1 MKKLVQISLVVIVVL
16 VLLLV
21 TVGAP
26 NASVDKMSS
35 DTAQS
40 ISATAS
46 TAVPGTQVA
55 SCSSIKSVNC
65 APSKVGW
72 NS

>member
-1 MKKLVQISLVVIVVL
+1 MKKLVQISLAVIVVF
-16 VLLLV
+16 VLLLA

-26 NASVDKMSS
+26 YASVDKMSS

-40 ISATAS
+40 ISSMTNATVHDA
-46 TAVPGTQVA
+46 QVA
-55 SCSSIKSVNC
+55 SCSSIKSVSC
-65 APSKVGW
+65 AVPNVGW